1 MIGLSED
8 SQIREKIMKTAKE
21 VVRYSIVE
29 QRIDIGDLQ
38 LEKQSIEQQ
47 LEGILSDEKLLEWAR
62 QNYIGNN
69 VNGARL
75 RARLHEIN
83 LLLGE

>member
-8 SQIREKIMKTAKE
+8 SQIREKIIKTAKE

-47 LEGILSDEKLLEWAR
+47 LEGILSNDKLLEWAR
-62 QNYIGNN
+62 QNYTGNN
-69 VNGARL
+69 VDEAKLRVRL
-75 RARLHEIN
+75 NEIN
-83 LLLGE
+83 LLLEE